1 MIVKQ
6 LEYMNE
12 SKFNVVTFGEVL
24 WDILPSGTVPGGAPM
39 NVAFHLRQLGQNSTI
54 ITRIGNDEM
63 GLSLKKY
70 FSDLGVDT
78 HYFQVDNQ
86 YETGKV
92 FAKLLPGNEV
102 NYDIVSP
109 SAWDFILCDEQ
120 LIDLVKQ
127 SDYFIYG
134 SLASRS
140 AMSKKTLFQL
150 LENAS
155 VKILDLNLRKPH
167 YDKQILEEL
176 IQTATILK
184 LNESELELITGWFSN
199 YSSIEER
206 VKVIAD
212 QFGIDHIVVTLGGD
226 GAYMWMNNQSWWHKG
241 YKVNVEDTI
250 GSGDAFLAGLI
261 HQIIKKAAPNDMLD
275 FACKLGAFV
284 ATQKGACPQINL
296 ELLIKNQESRH

>member
-54 ITRIGNDEM
+54 ITRIGNDEI

-176 IQTATILK
+176 IQRATILK

-199 YSSIEER
+199 YSGIEER

-212 QFGIDHIVVTLGGD
+212 KFGIEHIVVTLGGD

-241 YKVNVEDTI
+241 YKVKVEDTI

-275 FACKLGAFV
+275 FACKIGAFV
-284 ATQKGACPQINL
+284 ATQKGACTQINL
-296 ELLIKNQESRH
+296 ELLIKIQELIP

>member
-1 MIVKQ
+1 MIFKQ
-6 LEYMNE
+6 LESMNQ

-24 WDILPSGTVPGGAPM
+24 WDILPSGAVPGGAPM
-39 NVAFHLRQLGQNSTI
+39 NVAYHLKQLGQHPTI

-63 GLSLKKY
+63 GLSLKKF
-70 FSDLGVDT
+70 FSDLGVNT
-78 HYFQVDNQ
+78 NYFQLDNQ
-86 YETGKV
+86 FETGKV
-92 FAKLLPGNEV
+92 FAKLMPGNEV

-109 SAWDFILCDEQ
+109 SAWDFISCDEQ

-127 SDYFIYG
+127 SDYFVYG

-150 LENAS
+150 LEIAS

-199 YSSIEER
+199 YSGIEER
-206 VKVIAD
+206 VKIIAER
-212 QFGIDHIVVTLGGD
+212 FGIEHIVVTLGGD

-241 YKVNVEDTI
+241 YKVKVEDTI

-261 HQIIKKAAPNDMLD
+261 HQIIKKEAPNDMLD
-275 FACKLGAFV
+275 FACKIGAFV

-296 ELLIKNQESRH
+296 ELLIKIQELIP

>member
-1 MIVKQ
+1 M
-6 LEYMNE
+6 
-12 SKFNVVTFGEVL
+12 
-24 WDILPSGTVPGGAPM
+24 
-39 NVAFHLRQLGQNSTI
+39 
-54 ITRIGNDEM
+54 
-63 GLSLKKY
+63 
-70 FSDLGVDT
+70 
-78 HYFQVDNQ
+78 
-86 YETGKV
+86 
-92 FAKLLPGNEV
+92 PGNEV
-102 NYDIVSP
+102 NYNIVSP
-109 SAWDFILCDEQ
+109 SAWDFISSDEQ

-127 SDYFIYG
+127 SGYFVYG

-199 YSSIEER
+199 YSGIEER

-212 QFGIDHIVVTLGGD
+212 KFGIEHIVVTLGGD

-241 YKVNVEDTI
+241 YKVKVEDTI

>member
-1 MIVKQ
+1 
-6 LEYMNE
+6 MNQD
-12 SKFNVVTFGEVL
+12 KFNVVSFGEVL
-24 WDILPSGTVPGGAPM
+24 WDILPSGQVPGGAPM
-39 NVAFHLRQLGQNSTI
+39 NVIYHLSQLGQNATI

-63 GLSLKKY
+63 GLSLKNY
-70 FSDLGVDT
+70 FSDLGVNT
-78 HYFQVDNQ
+78 HYFQVDDQ

-92 FAKLLPGNEV
+92 FAKLMPGNEI

-109 SAWDFILCDEQ
+109 SAWDYITWEENLHN
-120 LIDLVKQ
+120 LV
-127 SDYFIYG
+127 SESEYFVYG
-134 SLASRS
+134 SLASRN

-150 LENAS
+150 LENAN

-176 IQTATILK
+176 IQRATILK

-199 YSSIEER
+199 YSGIEER
-206 VKVIAD
+206 VKVISER
-212 QFGIDHIVVTLGGD
+212 FGIQHIVVTLGEA

-261 HQIIKKAAPNDMLD
+261 HQIIKKTAPNDMLD
-275 FACKLGAFV
+275 FACKIGAFV
-284 ATQKGACPQINL
+284 ATQKGACPKINL
-296 ELLIKNQESRH
+296 ELLIKNQESKP

>member
-1 MIVKQ
+1 MIFKQ
-6 LEYMNE
+6 LESMNQ

-24 WDILPSGTVPGGAPM
+24 WDILPSGAVPGGAPM
-39 NVAFHLRQLGQNSTI
+39 NVAYHLKQLGQHPTI

-63 GLSLKKY
+63 GLSLKKF
-70 FSDLGVDT
+70 FSDLGVNT
-78 HYFQVDNQ
+78 NYFQLDNQ
-86 YETGKV
+86 FETGKV
-92 FAKLLPGNEV
+92 FAKLMPGNEV

-109 SAWDFILCDEQ
+109 SAWDFISCDEQ

-140 AMSKKTLFQL
+140 TMSKKTLFQL

-199 YSSIEER
+199 YSGIEER
-206 VKVIAD
+206 VKIIAER
-212 QFGIDHIVVTLGGD
+212 FGIEHIVVTLGGD
-226 GAYMWMNNQSWWHKG
+226 GVYMWMNNQSWWHKG
-241 YKVNVEDTI
+241 YKVKVEDTI

-275 FACKLGAFV
+275 FACKIGAFV

-296 ELLIKNQESRH
+296 ELLIKIQELIP

>member
-24 WDILPSGTVPGGAPM
+24 WDILPSGAVPGGAPM
-39 NVAFHLRQLGQNSTI
+39 NVAFHLRQLGQNATI

-78 HYFQVDNQ
+78 HYFQLDNQ
-86 YETGKV
+86 FETGKV
-92 FAKLLPGNEV
+92 FAKLMPGNEV

-109 SAWDFILCDEQ
+109 SAWDFISCDEQ

-127 SDYFIYG
+127 SDYFVYG

-150 LENAS
+150 LEIAS

-176 IQTATILK
+176 IQRATILK

-199 YSSIEER
+199 YSGIEER
-206 VKVIAD
+206 VKVISER
-212 QFGIDHIVVTLGGD
+212 FGIQHIVVTLGD
-226 GAYMWMNNQSWWHKG
+226 AGAYMWMNNQSWWHTG
-241 YKVNVEDTI
+241 YKVTVEDTI

-261 HQIIKKAAPNDMLD
+261 HQIIKKAAPNEMLD

-296 ELLIKNQESRH
+296 ELLIKI

>member
-92 FAKLLPGNEV
+92 FAKLMPGNEV
-102 NYDIVSP
+102 NYNIVSP
-109 SAWDFILCDEQ
+109 SAWDFISSDEQ

-127 SDYFIYG
+127 SGYFVYG

-199 YSSIEER
+199 YSGIEER

-212 QFGIDHIVVTLGGD
+212 RFGIEHIVVTLGGD

-241 YKVNVEDTI
+241 YKVKVEDTI

-261 HQIIKKAAPNDMLD
+261 HQIIKKEAPNDMLD
-275 FACKLGAFV
+275 FACKIGAFV

-296 ELLIKNQESRH
+296 ELLIKI